1 MNTILIWTLV
11 IVGTGLLVY
20 FLPYRNI
27 KNVQKLQREGLQK
40 LDTIIEL
47 LSKKDKY
54 LWIY

>member
-1 MNTILIWTLV
+1 MNTITIWILVLI
-11 IVGTGLLVY
+11 GLGLFVY

-47 LSKKDKY
+47 LNKKDKN
-54 LWIY
+54 

>member
-1 MNTILIWTLV
+1 MNTILFWTLV

-40 LDTIIEL
+40 LDIVIEL
-47 LSKKDKY
+47 LKKRNK
-54 LWIY
+54 

>member
-1 MNTILIWTLV
+1 MNTILFWTLV

-27 KNVQKLQREGLQK
+27 KNVQKLQREGLEK

-47 LSKKDKY
+47 LRKKDK
-54 LWIY
+54 

>member
-27 KNVQKLQREGLQK
+27 KNVQKL
-40 LDTIIEL
+40 DTIIEL
-47 LSKKDKY
+47 LSKKDK
-54 LWIY
+54 

>member
-1 MNTILIWTLV
+1 MNTILFWTLI

-27 KNVQKLQREGLQK
+27 KNVQKLQREGLKK

-47 LSKKDKY
+47 LNKKDK
-54 LWIY
+54 